1 MTYKVTPTTEAEVE
15 NKCVPRVPRA
25 MRAISSFEVV
35 DRVCELFF
43 NLYYYIL
50 YYNIIYN
57 NINIDNHFC
66 N

>member
-35 DRVCELFF
+35 DRVWELF
-43 NLYYYIL
+43 LIYIITYYI
-50 YYNIIYN
+50 II
-57 NINIDNHFC
+57 
-66 N
+66 